1 MKTNSRKE
9 RGIVAISKEHI
20 IDCLTPKPIE
30 STLTILMTDELKSNL
45 KDAVIL
51 EDNELQYI
59 YPDGE
64 KENDE

>member
-1 MKTNSRKE
+1 M
-9 RGIVAISKEHI
+9 AISKEHI
-20 IDCLTPKPIE
+20 IDCLTPKPTE

-64 KENDE
+64 KENEE